1 MPWNARDTSK
11 ASNPKYKRFLA
22 YTDPGPGK
30 GSCLFAT
37 NRVLKKHE
45 IAHVT
50 AQLQAQVKLLLS
62 RKHNNEMFSELQ
74 MRGQV
79 ICDDCCEVELIY
91 CCCLS
96 HVISARSQQSKFANF
111 QPPPTPHPAPQHCRT
126 ASRRHRHWQYQVTH
140 RRAYSRSNNVAMSRV
155 RILESIISSNVG
167 LAPSRNVCTRSSEE

>member
-1 MPWNARDTSK
+1 MKYQTPHYPPPTYPEDGKKVYCLLLNVSLVPLCCCWSCAKCLFCSYMPWNARDTSK

-37 NRVLKKHE
+37 NRDLKKHE

-96 HVISARSQQSKFANF
+96 LISARSQQSKFANF
-111 QPPPTPHPAPQHCRT
+111 SSPGT
-126 ASRRHRHWQYQVTH
+126 AALQ
-140 RRAYSRSNNVAMSRV
+140 NC
-155 RILESIISSNVG
+155 ES
-167 LAPSRNVCTRSSEE
+167 